1 MSTRPEGRT
10 TISLNNPHGWLAF
23 RGALHVHKEILQ
35 FQWPLKWPDANWIRE
50 RWVSAPIALLVGGLS
65 EGADEALELSLF
77 TSLEV

>member
-1 MSTRPEGRT
+1 MAVR
-10 TISLNNPHGWLAF
+10 
-23 RGALHVHKEILQ
+23 VHKEILQ

-77 TSLEV
+77 TSIEVYELQSKISSRDPAD